1 MMTCSGERRVRL
13 GEVIEMAQ
21 RYRGWSRRELARSI
35 GRDPTKLIPS
45 TGLPRLDFLVEL
57 AGALDWEVDDLVSH
71 LWGGESDQ
79 IKPISDQELP
89 PNPDFQTL
97 DRLAREAHLAGEFER
112 MIALARAARSRAQTP
127 TESALSLNRE
137 SGGWDGL
144 GRFRSGIRT
153 LRSGLR
159 LPNVDGDVRRMM
171 QSNLAGAHY
180 GLWSLVEARGTA
192 IDLIDTFRRKP
203 AECLRDHRSL
213 AFSHLHVGQ
222 CARRRLGDLIDQQDH
237 SANARVAVDHLL
249 IAKSH
254 FDQLHQE
261 YGDQRHEGISRT
273 CSAGILEAEVAL
285 GHRTAER
292 AIDEIHMLID
302 LPCQTADEL
311 EARGWCC
318 IYACNIALRSIHRE
332 SDVHRHMAILTDKAQ
347 AVAESLNH
355 WPLRERVF
363 TMEHMRWETSDGP
376 MGVRPPKVLDQEEFK
391 TVAGTL
397 CRFPCFRERG
407 LTILR
412 SAHLIES

>member
-1 MMTCSGERRVRL
+1 MTCSGERRVRL

-71 LWGGESDQ
+71 LWGGERDQ
-79 IKPISDQELP
+79 IKPISEKELP
-89 PNPDFQTL
+89 PNVDFHTL
-97 DRLAREAHLAGEFER
+97 DQLAKESHFTGDFEK
-112 MIALARAARSRAQTP
+112 MIALARAARTRATTP
-127 TESALSLNRE
+127 TETALTLNRE

-144 GRFRSGIRT
+144 GRFRSGIRA
-153 LRSGLR
+153 LRTGLR
-159 LPNVDGDVRRMM
+159 LSDVDGDVRRMM

-192 IDLIDTFRRKP
+192 IDLIDTFRRTP
-203 AECLRDHRSL
+203 AACLRDHRSL
-213 AFSHLHVGQ
+213 AFAHLHVGQ
-222 CARRRLGDLIDQQDH
+222 CARRRIGDLLDRRDRRIQ
-237 SANARVAVDHLL
+237 ARVAVDHLL

-254 FDQLHQE
+254 FDQLHLE
-261 YGDQRHEGISRT
+261 FGDQRHEGISRT

-285 GHRTAER
+285 DHRTAER
-292 AIDEIHMLID
+292 ALDEIHGLID
-302 LPCQTADEL
+302 LPCETGDEL

-318 IYACNIALRSIHRE
+318 IYACNIVLRSMSRE

-347 AVAESLNH
+347 AVAETLNH

-363 TMEHMRWETSDGP
+363 TMEYMCWEHTNGP
-376 MGVRPPKVLDQEEFK
+376 IGVRPPKVLDQEEFR